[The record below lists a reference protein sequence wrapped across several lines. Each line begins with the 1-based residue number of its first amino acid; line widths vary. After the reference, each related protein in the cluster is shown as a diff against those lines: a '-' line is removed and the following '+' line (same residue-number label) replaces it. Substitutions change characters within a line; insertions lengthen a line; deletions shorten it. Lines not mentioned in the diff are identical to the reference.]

1 MAEDE
6 NQKDGGVNGK
16 ARSNKPFKY
25 ADALENCDEAIEK
38 YMSEPDGVYY
48 RLVHNPLH
56 PNDDIPQPLQQWE
69 GLTSEQAALPTKIP
83 KESSIEE
90 QWQQVRNYSPSYNV
104 SDEKLATFFL
114 GMLDRRKNDRQRQR
128 LLDKKGDT
136 IIAVRLTP
144 NDGLIQTCPDDNPDG
159 HLVFQPYE
167 GFNIEEH
174 IEDAF
179 EPRKLIDYRHEEDEK
194 Q

>member
-1 MAEDE
+1 MAKTDDKKDE
-6 NQKDGGVNGK
+6 SVGGMTQG
-16 ARSNKPFKY
+16 NKSFKY

-56 PNDDIPQPLQQWE
+56 PNDDIPQPLQQWDA
-69 GLTSEQAALPTKIP
+69 LTSEQVVLTTKVP

-90 QWQQVRNYSPSYNV
+90 QWEQVRIYSPSYNV
-104 SDEKLATFFL
+104 SDVKLAESFL
-114 GMLDRRKNDRQRQR
+114 VMLDRRKNDRQKQR

-144 NDGLIQTCPDDNPDG
+144 NDGLIQTNPDDNPDG
-159 HLVFQPYE
+159 HVVFQPFE
-167 GFNIEEH
+167 EFNIEEH
-174 IEDAF
+174 IDDTF
-179 EPRKLIDYRHEEDEK
+179 EPRKLIDYRHEDEK
-194 Q
+194 E